1 MRIRV
6 PVAMRNRVRK
16 LERRE
21 KRDLPVGAWPSIMGV
36 DEWEVLASQMQDA
49 LVAASRGDMSEPATP
64 PVPPPP
70 QVRKADD
77 GIAEPEPRTAFDEL
91 LAARRKARAKL
102 VGNHL

>member
-21 KRDLPVGAWPSIMGV
+21 KRDLPIGGWPPIMGV
-36 DEWEVLASQMQDA
+36 DAWEALASRMQDA
-49 LVAASRGDMSEPATP
+49 LVSASHGDLPEPATP
-64 PVPPPP
+64 PVPPRP

-77 GIAEPEPRTAFDEL
+77 GLAEPDPRLAFEQL
-91 LAARRKARAKL
+91 LAARRSARAPKAPPR
-102 VGNHL
+102 

>member
-1 MRIRV
+1 MRNRV

-21 KRDLPVGAWPSIMGV
+21 KRDLPVGGWPPIMGV

-49 LVAASRGDMSEPATP
+49 LVTASRGDIPEPATP

-70 QVRKADD
+70 LVRKADD
-77 GIAEPEPRTAFDEL
+77 GVAEPEPRTAFDEL
-91 LAARRKARAKL
+91 LAARRKARERIAS
-102 VGNHL
+102 

>member
-6 PVAMRNRVRK
+6 PVAMRNRLRK

-21 KRDLPVGAWPSIMGV
+21 KRDLPVGGWPPIMGV

-49 LVAASRGDMSEPATP
+49 LVTASRGDIPEAAEPAA
-64 PVPPPP
+64 PPPP

-77 GIAEPEPRTAFDEL
+77 GIAEPEPHTAFDEL
-91 LAARRKARAKL
+91 LTARRKAREVRAAS
-102 VGNHL
+102 HP